1 MRLKCINNTRGI
13 YLLYDGDKYI
23 IFSEYYGVV
32 AESTKIDRSYA
43 EYENNDK
50 KDKVIIDFDICE
62 WYGYW
67 ALKPII
73 TKGIKAEE
81 KMYITDREVV
91 INYNTV
97 KGTENRLNKFLKFE
111 ILDR

>member
-13 YLLYDGDKYI
+13 YFIYDGTKYVI
-23 IFSEYYGVV
+23 YSEFYGVV
-32 AESTKIDRSYA
+32 AQSTSIKRIDG
-43 EYENNDK
+43 EE
-50 KDKVIIDFDICE
+50 KDRVIIDFDICE

-73 TKGIKAEE
+73 TRGIKKEE
-81 KMYITDREVV
+81 TMYIDKDVT

-97 KGTENRLNKFLKFE
+97 KGTENSLNKYIKFE
-111 ILDR
+111 VLDR

>member
-1 MRLKCINNTRGI
+1 MRLKCISNKRGI
-13 YLLYDGDKYI
+13 YFLYDGEKYVI
-23 IFSEYYGVV
+23 YSEFYGIV
-32 AESTKIDRSYA
+32 AESTNINR
-43 EYENNDK
+43 EEEN
-50 KDKVIIDFDICE
+50 KVIIDFDICE

-81 KMYITDREVV
+81 NMYIEKDVI

-97 KGTENRLNKFLKFE
+97 KGTENSLKKYLKME
-111 ILDR
+111 LLDY

>member
-1 MRLKCINNTRGI
+1 MRLKCINSTRGI
-13 YLLYDGDKYI
+13 YFLYDGDKYVI
-23 IFSEYYGVV
+23 YSEFYGVV
-32 AESTKIDRSYA
+32 AESTNINR
-43 EYENNDK
+43 EEEN
-50 KDKVIIDFDICE
+50 KVIIDFDICE

-81 KMYITDREVV
+81 NMYIEKDVI

-97 KGTENRLNKFLKFE
+97 KGTENSLKKYLKME
-111 ILDR
+111 LLDY